1 MNQNTTE
8 DVTDEKKNDIIV
20 NNSAEAIIEDEVAS
34 KVDTDFKGLFIYII
48 SHQGGKGG
56 SS

>member
-1 MNQNTTE
+1 MSAAVNLKGDWALAALMNQNTTE

-34 KVDTDFKGLFIYII
+34 KVDTDFNP
-48 SHQGGKGG
+48 
-56 SS
+56 